1 MIPQDSATV
10 AIRRATGPSA
20 RRYVPGRGIVSR
32 ILAALEFVGDFA
44 SVLARGLVPGN
55 WRRSMRKEF
64 SFYLY
69 QVGVRGLPAIMIAAV
84 LVGIGLIVQL
94 VYWLGFTGMEERT
107 GEFIV
112 LALVR
117 QIAPVGTVL
126 IIIGRSGSVLVDE
139 IGQLTRSGHMRQLA
153 SHGIDPT
160 DFITIPRAF
169 AVAAAAFL
177 LSNIFLHT
185 ALWSGYLAAEIAGL
199 AKSSPLEFITEIVG
213 IMSLDDHLLLIVKPL
228 LTGYIVAYLS
238 IWFGSRV
245 GPGPHGVR
253 RALPKAFVTSLI
265 TTFGVGGLIT
275 ALL

>member
-1 MIPQDSATV
+1 MPQDSATV
-10 AIRRATGPSA
+10 AVRRRTDASD
-20 RRYVPGRGIVSR
+20 RRLVPGRRIISR
-32 ILAALEFVGDFA
+32 ILAALEFVGEF
-44 SVLARGLVPGN
+44 VNVTARGLVPGN
-55 WRRSMRKEF
+55 WRRTMRKEF
-64 SFYLY
+64 GFYLY
-69 QVGVRGLPAIMIAAV
+69 QVGVRGLPAVVVAAI

-94 VYWLGFTGMEERT
+94 IYWLGFTGMEERV
-107 GEFIV
+107 GEFVV

-169 AVAAAAFL
+169 AIAAAAFL

-185 ALWSGYLAAEIAGL
+185 ALWSGYLAAEVAGL
-199 AKSSPLEFITEIVG
+199 AKSSPLEFITEVVG

-228 LTGYIVAYLS
+228 LTGYIVGYLS

-265 TTFGVGGLIT
+265 TTFGIGGLIT

>member
-1 MIPQDSATV
+1 VIPQDAT
-10 AIRRATGPSA
+10 ATRHPNGAA
-20 RRYVPGRGIVSR
+20 RTRQVPGRLAGSR
-32 ILAALEFVGDFA
+32 ILDALEFVGEFS
-44 SVLARGLVPGN
+44 SVLARGLTPGN
-55 WRRSMRKEF
+55 WRRTMRREF
-64 SFYLY
+64 TFYLY
-69 QVGVRGLPAIMIAAV
+69 QVGLRGLPAIVIAAL
-84 LVGIGLIVQL
+84 LVGVGLIVQL
-94 VYWLGFTGMEERT
+94 IYWLAFTGMEERI

-153 SHGIDPT
+153 SQGIDPT

-169 AVAAAAFL
+169 AVAVSAFL
-177 LSNIFLHT
+177 LSIIFLHT
-185 ALWSGYLAAEIAGL
+185 ALWSGYAAAEIAGL
-199 AKSSPLEFITEIVG
+199 SKSSPIEFIDEVVG
-213 IMSLDDHLLLIVKPL
+213 IMSINDHLLLIVKPL
-228 LTGYIVAYLS
+228 LTGYIVGYLS

-265 TTFGVGGLIT
+265 LTFAIGGLIT

>member
-1 MIPQDSATV
+1 MIPQDAT
-10 AIRRATGPSA
+10 ATRHPNGAA
-20 RRYVPGRGIVSR
+20 RTRQVPGRLAGSR
-32 ILAALEFVGDFA
+32 ILDALEFVGEFS
-44 SVLARGLVPGN
+44 SVLARGLTPGN
-55 WRRSMRKEF
+55 WRRTMRREF
-64 SFYLY
+64 TFYLY
-69 QVGVRGLPAIMIAAV
+69 QVGLRGLPAIVIAAL
-84 LVGIGLIVQL
+84 LVGVGLIVQL
-94 VYWLGFTGMEERT
+94 IYWLAFTGMEERI

-153 SHGIDPT
+153 SQGIDPT

-169 AVAAAAFL
+169 AVAVSAFL
-177 LSNIFLHT
+177 LSIIFLHT
-185 ALWSGYLAAEIAGL
+185 ALWSGYAAAEIAGL
-199 AKSSPLEFITEIVG
+199 SKSSPIEFIDEVVG
-213 IMSLDDHLLLIVKPL
+213 IMSINDHLLLIVKPL
-228 LTGYIVAYLS
+228 LTGYIVGYLS

-265 TTFGVGGLIT
+265 LTFAIGGLIT

>member
-1 MIPQDSATV
+1 VIPQDAT
-10 AIRRATGPSA
+10 ATRHLNGAA
-20 RRYVPGRGIVSR
+20 RTRQVPGRLAGSR
-32 ILAALEFVGDFA
+32 ILDALEFVGEFS
-44 SVLARGLVPGN
+44 SVLARGLTPGN
-55 WRRSMRKEF
+55 WRRTMRREF
-64 SFYLY
+64 TFYLY
-69 QVGVRGLPAIMIAAV
+69 QVGLRGLPAIVIAAL
-84 LVGIGLIVQL
+84 LVGVGLIVQL
-94 VYWLGFTGMEERT
+94 IYWLAFTGMEERI

-153 SHGIDPT
+153 SQGIDPT

-169 AVAAAAFL
+169 AVAVSAFL
-177 LSNIFLHT
+177 LSIIFLHT
-185 ALWSGYLAAEIAGL
+185 ALWSGYAAAEIAGL
-199 AKSSPLEFITEIVG
+199 SKSSPIEFIDEVVG
-213 IMSLDDHLLLIVKPL
+213 IMSINDHLLLIVKPL
-228 LTGYIVAYLS
+228 LTGYIVGYLS

-265 TTFGVGGLIT
+265 LTFAIGGLIT

>member
-1 MIPQDSATV
+1 MIPQDASAL
-10 AIRRATGPSA
+10 RRATGAA
-20 RRYVPGRGIVSR
+20 RPRQVPRLRIGSR
-32 ILAALEFVGDFA
+32 ILGALDFVGEF
-44 SVLARGLVPGN
+44 SIVLARGLNPGN
-55 WRRSMRKEF
+55 WRRTMRGEF
-64 SFYLY
+64 AFYLY
-69 QVGVRGLPAIMIAAV
+69 QVGFRGLPAIVIAAL
-84 LVGIGLIVQL
+84 LVGVGLIVQ
-94 VYWLGFTGMEERT
+94 VIYWLAFTGMEERI

-153 SHGIDPT
+153 SQGIDPT

-169 AVAAAAFL
+169 AVAVSSFL
-177 LSNIFLHT
+177 LSIIFLHT
-185 ALWSGYLAAEIAGL
+185 ALWSGYAASSIAGL
-199 AKSSPLEFITEIVG
+199 SKNAPFEFITGVVG
-213 IMSLDDHLLLIVKPL
+213 IMSLNDHLLLMVKPL
-228 LTGYIVAYLS
+228 LTGYIVGYLS

-245 GPGPHGVR
+245 GAGPHGVR

-265 TTFGVGGLIT
+265 LTFAIGGLIT

>member
-1 MIPQDSATV
+1 MIPQD
-10 AIRRATGPSA
+10 ATGTRHLNGAP
-20 RRYVPGRGIVSR
+20 RTRQVPGRLAGSR
-32 ILAALEFVGDFA
+32 ILDALEFVGEFS
-44 SVLARGLVPGN
+44 SVLARGLTPGN
-55 WRRSMRKEF
+55 WRRTMRREF
-64 SFYLY
+64 TFYLY
-69 QVGVRGLPAIMIAAV
+69 QVGLRGLPAIVIAAL
-84 LVGIGLIVQL
+84 LVGVGLIVQL
-94 VYWLGFTGMEERT
+94 IYWLAFTGMEERI

-153 SHGIDPT
+153 SQGIDPT

-169 AVAAAAFL
+169 AVAVSAFL
-177 LSNIFLHT
+177 LSIIFLHT
-185 ALWSGYLAAEIAGL
+185 ALWSGYAAAEIAGL
-199 AKSSPLEFITEIVG
+199 SKSSPIEFIDEVVG
-213 IMSLDDHLLLIVKPL
+213 IMSINDHLLLIVKPL
-228 LTGYIVAYLS
+228 LTGYIVGYLS

-265 TTFGVGGLIT
+265 LTFAIGGLIT